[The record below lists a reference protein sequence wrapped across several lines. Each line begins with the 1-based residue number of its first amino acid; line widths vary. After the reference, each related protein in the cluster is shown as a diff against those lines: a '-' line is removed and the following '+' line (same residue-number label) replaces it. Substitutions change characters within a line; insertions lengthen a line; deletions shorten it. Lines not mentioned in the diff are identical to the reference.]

1 MNKTVS
7 ILSVWLA
14 AGTLAAMTVNVESTD
29 PDRTITAGEVSTL
42 VSSGEDLVK
51 TGGGRFIIDRSL
63 KGYKGEIR
71 VEGGYLQAL
80 HNEAFGDTDK
90 GTVISS
96 GATLE
101 FKNDSEYIAFGKEQF
116 TVSGVGVDGCGAFR
130 HIGLVKSQWT
140 AVFQKV
146 KLAGDTR
153 FGGVTNASG
162 GYLRW
167 DIRGSQGTFDMQ
179 GHDLE
184 IVTQFGMAG
193 ATVVNPGN
201 IVVTGTN
208 STFCLEGASA
218 RMGGSSANTLTM
230 GPGTLFSSQ
239 QFGPPLEWSLV
250 LDGCTCNEQK
260 TTDNF
265 TGDAC
270 LNGPV
275 TVTSRGAKFTG
286 YNNRHWSF
294 GGDVTLDGAIS
305 SNNSGIRLVVIQTAD
320 DEPGA
325 RRGVYQTIRDHV
337 QAGQLDSNVLV
348 MLHTVGATEASPY
361 ASGGDFGMESLNLH
375 LTDGSAL
382 AFAGSQDWTRY
393 YQTDGYVK
401 MSGADKTHNFTNVS
415 VSGNATLDWTDMGR
429 VDIQTNALIV
439 GAAYPSIARLKIANT
454 VFPTNWPNKVKNG
467 FTPLTVGARPNTTAN
482 GMGVAAYSKSRGI
495 LEIGAGAFVTNMLW
509 MGYSENVSEMYS
521 TCHGSI
527 FVRGGELTSIGADS
541 RYNFVG
547 RTGSGYLEV
556 SSGSFVAKSWFYLGG
571 GQRGRGLFY
580 QTGGSVLFESSGLV
594 TGQYSSRANPSAG
607 VYYLKNGTTSSW
619 GPIILGKTKWDTSN
633 AGSRDQVTIA
643 NGTLS
648 VDNGIDLAG
657 EPYARTTLNLNGGLL
672 YASFTQVLTN
682 ELQTQIST
690 GDPRDLPDTFAWVN
704 FNGGTYRRRKST
716 KSGVYSRPG
725 YLAESFFF
733 GDPAHLR
740 ITSYGKGAIFDTY
753 NQTLKLD
760 HSVTAP
766 SGQGLL
772 SLALPAGTSIADWTF
787 AGAPYIEITGDG
799 EGATAVAEYDSANG
813 RVTGFTVTAPGH
825 NYTTMTASL
834 VRGGYTN
841 AIPLV
846 CTLGAPTPGGLV
858 KKGAGTLNLMVA
870 NTYGGPTR
878 VEQGVLRAHHADAIP
893 AGSELEIAGG
903 TLDAGGY
910 EKAFGAISAS
920 SGTFVNVAG
929 TCASFEKTGA
939 GAFFFDAPLVVQDGV
954 LDVKEGTLRLAQKQP
969 GLFVG
974 DQIYANNTVGNAALS
989 SLDILTGRGVELYP
1003 SLAYEPTSSGF
1014 YKYYHLVTYSGY
1026 VWNHEPTNV
1035 TWTFGFTFDDEA
1047 NVAINGV
1054 ILPKWSVTGSNAWGT
1069 LRLASGELRPGA
1081 NQFVLQLYNVTSSG
1095 GAIPYATG
1103 SINWRSDIYGL
1114 AYNPNGG
1121 SSTNGNDYVR
1131 MVDPGD
1137 GSLFTTAQDD
1147 GPVYHTLKMSPGTAL
1162 DFGASTYSFT
1172 NELQVSSAVFAEPI
1186 QVVGTFAFG
1195 AGATVNVTDLATL
1208 DEDQAP
1214 YTILR
1219 TTGGVTGDFP
1229 SMGNR
1234 WFLKASSDGKDLLLD
1249 VIRGTVILFR

>member
-1 MNKTVS
+1 MNKAVS
-7 ILSVWLA
+7 LVSVWLA

-29 PDRTITAGEVSTL
+29 PDRTITAAEASAL

-71 VEGGYLQAL
+71 VEGGYLQVL
-80 HNEAFGDTDK
+80 HNEAFGDVDK
-90 GTVISS
+90 GTIISS

-101 FKNDSEYIAFGKEQF
+101 FKDDSIYLAFGNEQF
-116 TVSGVGVDGCGAFR
+116 TVSGIGVDGCGAFR

-146 KLAGDTR
+146 TLAGDTR

-162 GYLRW
+162 SYLRW

-179 GHDLE
+179 GHTLE
-184 IVTQFGMAG
+184 IVAQFGLAG
-193 ATVVNPGN
+193 VNVVNPGN

-208 STFCLEGASA
+208 STFCLENTAA
-218 RMGGSSANTLTM
+218 KMGGSSANTLTM
-230 GPGTLFSSQ
+230 GPGTIFSSQ
-239 QFGPPLEWSLV
+239 QFGPALEWSVV

-265 TGDAC
+265 TGHAC

-294 GGDVTLDGAIS
+294 GGDVTLEGAIS
-305 SNNSGIRLVVIQTAD
+305 SNNNGIRLVVIQKAD

-325 RRGVYQTIRDHV
+325 RRGVYQAVRDHV
-337 QAGQLDSNVLV
+337 QAGQLDSSVRV
-348 MLHTVGATEASPY
+348 MLHTAGATEAAPY
-361 ASGGDFGMESLNLH
+361 ASGGDLGMESLNLH

-415 VSGNATLDWTDMGR
+415 VSGNATLDWVDMGR

-439 GAAYPSIARLKIANT
+439 GAAYPSIARLKIADT
-454 VFPTNWPNKVKNG
+454 VLATNWPNKVKNG
-467 FTPLTVGARPNTTAN
+467 FTPLTVGARPNTTAS
-482 GMGVAAYSKSRGI
+482 GSGVAAYSKSRGI
-495 LEIGAGAFVTNMLW
+495 LEIGAGAIVTNMLW
-509 MGYSENVSEMYS
+509 MGYAESSTEANS

-527 FVRGGELTSIGADS
+527 FVRGGELVSIGADS

-556 SSGSFVAKSWFYLGG
+556 SSGSFIAKSWFYLGG
-571 GQRGRGLFY
+571 GQRGRGIFC
-580 QTGGSVLFESSGLV
+580 QKGGNVLFENTGLV

-607 VYYLKNGTTSSW
+607 VYYLKNGTTTSW
-619 GPIILGKTKWDTSN
+619 GPVILGKTKWDQGN

-643 NGTLS
+643 DGTLS
-648 VDNGIDLAG
+648 VDYGVDLAG
-657 EPYARTTLNLNGGLL
+657 EPYARTTLNLNGGVLF
-672 YASFTQVLTN
+672 ANFAQVLTN
-682 ELQTQIST
+682 ELQTLIAT
-690 GDPRDLPDTFAWVN
+690 GGNLDLPDTFAWVN
-704 FNGGTYRRRKST
+704 FNGGTFRRRTST
-716 KSGVYSRPG
+716 KSFIKNHPG
-725 YLAESFFF
+725 YQAESFFY
-733 GDPAHLR
+733 GDPARLR

-760 HSVTAP
+760 HSITAP

-772 SLALPAGTSIADWTF
+772 ALALSEGATIADWTF

-858 KKGAGTLNLMVA
+858 KTGAGTLNLMVA
-870 NTYGGPTR
+870 NTYGGPTC
-878 VEQGVLRAHHADAIP
+878 VKQGVLRACHADAIP
-893 AGSELEIAGG
+893 AGSELEFAGG

-920 SGTFVNVAG
+920 SGTLVNVTG

-939 GAFFFDAPLVVQDGV
+939 GEFFLDVPLAVQDGV

-974 DQIYANNTVGNAALS
+974 DKTYPDNTIGMAALNRF
-989 SLDILTGRGVELYP
+989 DILTGRGVELFP
-1003 SLAYEPTSSGF
+1003 SLAYEPASSGF
-1014 YKYYHLVTYSGY
+1014 YENFHLVTYSGY

-1035 TWTFGFTFDDEA
+1035 TWTFAFTFDDEA

-1054 ILPKWSVTGSNAWGT
+1054 LLPKKSVTGSNAWGT

-1081 NQFVLQLYNVTSSG
+1081 NQFALQLYNATSSG
-1095 GAIPYATG
+1095 GMIQHATG
-1103 SINWRSDIYGL
+1103 SVNWRSDIYGF

-1162 DFGASTYSFT
+1162 DFGASTYAFT

-1186 QVVGTFAFG
+1186 QVAGTFAFG
-1195 AGATVNVTDLATL
+1195 AGATVNVTDLAAL
-1208 DEDQAP
+1208 EEDQAP

-1219 TTGGVTGDFP
+1219 TTDGVTGDFP

>member
-1 MNKTVS
+1 MNKAVS

-71 VEGGYLQAL
+71 VEGGYLQVL
-80 HNEAFGDTDK
+80 HNEAFGDVDK
-90 GTVISS
+90 GTIISS

-101 FKNDSEYIAFGKEQF
+101 FKNDSEYIAFGNEQF
-116 TVSGVGVDGCGAFR
+116 TVSGIGVDGCGAFR

-146 KLAGDTR
+146 KLADDTR

-162 GYLRW
+162 SYLRW

-179 GHDLE
+179 GHTLE
-184 IVTQFGMAG
+184 IVAQFGLAG
-193 ATVVNPGN
+193 VNVVNPGN

-208 STFCLEGASA
+208 STFCLENTAA
-218 RMGGSSANTLTM
+218 KMGGSSANTLTM
-230 GPGTLFSSQ
+230 GPGTIFSSQ
-239 QFGPPLEWSLV
+239 QFGPALEWSVV

-265 TGDAC
+265 TGHAC

-294 GGDVTLDGAIS
+294 GGDVTLDGEIS
-305 SNNSGIRLVVIQTAD
+305 SNNNGIRLVVIQKAD

-325 RRGVYQTIRDHV
+325 RRGVYQAVRDHV
-337 QAGQLDSNVLV
+337 QAGQLDSSVRV
-348 MLHTVGATEASPY
+348 MLHTAGATEAAPY
-361 ASGGDFGMESLNLH
+361 ASGGDLGMESLNLH
-375 LTDGSAL
+375 LTAGSAL

-415 VSGNATLDWTDMGR
+415 VSGNATLDWVDMGR

-439 GAAYPSIARLKIANT
+439 GAAYPSIARLKIADT
-454 VFPTNWPNKVKNG
+454 VLATNWPNKVKNG
-467 FTPLTVGARPNTTAN
+467 FTPLTVGARPNTTAS
-482 GMGVAAYSKSRGI
+482 GSGVAAYSKSRGI
-495 LEIGAGAFVTNMLW
+495 LEIGAGAIVTNMLW
-509 MGYSENVSEMYS
+509 MGYAESSTEANS

-547 RTGSGYLEV
+547 RTGSGYQEV

-571 GQRGRGLFY
+571 GQRGRGIFC
-580 QTGGSVLFESSGLV
+580 QKGGSVLFETTGLV
-594 TGQYSSRANPSAG
+594 MGQYSSRANPSAG
-607 VYYLKNGTTSSW
+607 VYYLKNGTTTSW
-619 GPIILGKTKWDTSN
+619 GPVILGKTKWDQGN

-643 NGTLS
+643 DGTLS
-648 VDNGIDLAG
+648 VDYGIDLAG
-657 EPYARTTLNLNGGLL
+657 EPYARATLNLNGGVLF
-672 YASFTQVLTN
+672 ANFAQVLTN
-682 ELQTQIST
+682 ELQTLIAT
-690 GDPRDLPDTFAWVN
+690 GGNLDLPDTFAWVN
-704 FNGGTYRRRKST
+704 FNGGTFRRRTST
-716 KSGVYSRPG
+716 KQFIKNHPG
-725 YLAESFFF
+725 YQAESFFY
-733 GDPAHLR
+733 GDPARLR

-772 SLALPAGTSIADWTF
+772 ALALPEGTTIADWTF
-787 AGAPYIEITGDG
+787 AGAPYIEIAGDG

-858 KKGAGTLNLMVA
+858 KTGAGTLNLMVA
-870 NTYGGPTR
+870 NTYGGPTC
-878 VEQGVLRAHHADAIP
+878 VKQGVLRACHADAIP
-893 AGSELEIAGG
+893 AGSELEFAGG

-920 SGTFVNVAG
+920 SGTLVNVAG

-939 GAFFFDAPLVVQDGV
+939 GEFFFDVPLAVQDGV

-974 DQIYANNTVGNAALS
+974 DKEYANNTIGNEALS
-989 SLDILTGRGVELYP
+989 RLDILTGRGVELFP
-1003 SLAYEPTSSGF
+1003 SLAYEPASSGF
-1014 YKYYHLVTYSGY
+1014 YENFHLVTYSGY

-1035 TWTFGFTFDDEA
+1035 TWTFAFTFDDEA

-1054 ILPKWSVTGSNAWGT
+1054 LLPKKSVTGSNAWGT

-1081 NQFVLQLYNVTSSG
+1081 NQFALQLYNATSSG
-1095 GAIPYATG
+1095 GMIQHATG
-1103 SINWRSDIYGL
+1103 SVNWRSDIYGF

-1121 SSTNGNDYVR
+1121 SSTNGNDYAR

-1137 GSLFTTAQDD
+1137 GSLFTTARD
-1147 GPVYHTLKMSPGTAL
+1147 GGPAYRTLKMYPGTAL
-1162 DFGASTYSFT
+1162 DFGGAAYSFT
-1172 NELQVSSAVFAEPI
+1172 NELQVSSAVFTEPI

-1195 AGATVNVTDLATL
+1195 AGATVNVTDLAAL

-1249 VIRGTVILFR
+1249 AIRGTVILFR

>member
-1 MNKTVS
+1 
-7 ILSVWLA
+7 
-14 AGTLAAMTVNVESTD
+14 
-29 PDRTITAGEVSTL
+29 
-42 VSSGEDLVK
+42 
-51 TGGGRFIIDRSL
+51 
-63 KGYKGEIR
+63 
-71 VEGGYLQAL
+71 
-80 HNEAFGDTDK
+80 
-90 GTVISS
+90 
-96 GATLE
+96 
-101 FKNDSEYIAFGKEQF
+101 
-116 TVSGVGVDGCGAFR
+116 
-130 HIGLVKSQWT
+130 
-140 AVFQKV
+140 
-146 KLAGDTR
+146 
-153 FGGVTNASG
+153 
-162 GYLRW
+162 
-167 DIRGSQGTFDMQ
+167 
-179 GHDLE
+179 
-184 IVTQFGMAG
+184 
-193 ATVVNPGN
+193 
-201 IVVTGTN
+201 
-208 STFCLEGASA
+208 
-218 RMGGSSANTLTM
+218 MGGSSANTLTM
-230 GPGTLFSSQ
+230 GPGTIFSSQ
-239 QFGPPLEWSLV
+239 QFGPALEWSVV

-265 TGDAC
+265 TGHAC

-294 GGDVTLDGAIS
+294 GGDVTLDGEIS
-305 SNNSGIRLVVIQTAD
+305 SNNNGIRLVVIQKAD

-325 RRGVYQTIRDHV
+325 RRGVYQAVRDHV
-337 QAGQLDSNVLV
+337 QAGQLDSSVRV
-348 MLHTVGATEASPY
+348 MLHTAGATEAAPY
-361 ASGGDFGMESLNLH
+361 ASGGDLGMESLNLH

-415 VSGNATLDWTDMGR
+415 VSGNATLDWVDMGR

-439 GAAYPSIARLKIANT
+439 GAAYPSIARLKIADT
-454 VFPTNWPNKVKNG
+454 VLATNWPNKVKNG
-467 FTPLTVGARPNTTAN
+467 FTPLTVGARPNTTAS
-482 GMGVAAYSKSRGI
+482 GSGVAAYSKSRGI
-495 LEIGAGAFVTNMLW
+495 LEIGAGAIVTNMLW
-509 MGYSENVSEMYS
+509 MGYAESSTEANS

-571 GQRGRGLFY
+571 GQRGRGIFC
-580 QTGGSVLFESSGLV
+580 QKGGSVLFETTGLV

-607 VYYLKNGTTSSW
+607 VYYLMNGPTTSW
-619 GPIILGKTKWDTSN
+619 GPVILGKTKWDQGN

-643 NGTLS
+643 DGTLS
-648 VDNGIDLAG
+648 VDYGVDLAG
-657 EPYARTTLNLNGGLL
+657 EPYARTTLNLNGGVLF
-672 YASFTQVLTN
+672 ANFAQVLTN
-682 ELQTQIST
+682 ELQTLIAT
-690 GDPRDLPDTFAWVN
+690 GGNLDLPDTFAWVN
-704 FNGGTYRRRKST
+704 FNGGTFRRRTST
-716 KSGVYSRPG
+716 KSFIKNHPG
-725 YLAESFFF
+725 YQAESFFY

-760 HSVTAP
+760 HSITAP

-772 SLALPAGTSIADWTF
+772 ALALSEGATIADWTF

-858 KKGAGTLNLMVA
+858 KTGAGTLNLMVA

-878 VEQGVLRAHHADAIP
+878 VEQGVLRACHADAIP
-893 AGSELEIAGG
+893 AGSELEFAGG

-920 SGTFVNVAG
+920 SGTLVNVTG

-939 GAFFFDAPLVVQDGV
+939 GEFFLDVPLAVQDGV

-974 DQIYANNTVGNAALS
+974 DKTYPDNTIGMAALNRF
-989 SLDILTGRGVELYP
+989 DILTGRGVELFP
-1003 SLAYEPTSSGF
+1003 SLAYEPASSGF
-1014 YKYYHLVTYSGY
+1014 YENFHLVTYSGY

-1035 TWTFGFTFDDEA
+1035 TWTFAFTFDDEA

-1054 ILPKWSVTGSNAWGT
+1054 LLPKKSVTGSNAWGT

-1081 NQFVLQLYNVTSSG
+1081 NQFALQLYNATSSG
-1095 GAIPYATG
+1095 GMIQHATG
-1103 SINWRSDIYGL
+1103 SVNWRSDIYGF

-1121 SSTNGNDYVR
+1121 SSTNGNDYAR

-1137 GSLFTTAQDD
+1137 GSLFSTARD
-1147 GPVYHTLKMSPGTAL
+1147 GGPAYRTLKMSPGTAL
-1162 DFGASTYSFT
+1162 DFGGAAYSFT
-1172 NELQVSSAVFAEPI
+1172 NELQVSPAVFAEPI
-1186 QVVGTFAFG
+1186 QVAGTERDRPRDARRG
-1195 AGATVNVTDLATL
+1195 
-1208 DEDQAP
+1208 
-1214 YTILR
+1214 
-1219 TTGGVTGDFP
+1219 
-1229 SMGNR
+1229 S
-1234 WFLKASSDGKDLLLD
+1234 
-1249 VIRGTVILFR
+1249 GTVHDPADDRRGDGRFPVDGESLVPESVLRRQGPVA